1 MFSSSWSILCDF
13 RLLVQST
20 FQLYLYSH
28 CLENDKASFSMFNH
42 RKTFFWCF
50 FRRDLFCAKKESKNK
65 IFFIFISIFSI
76 SLQNWLSK
84 NSVWQTKHMIEIFF
98 LLRQNDVF
106 FDVIYSARKKN
117 LAMKCFSFQSFQSRC
132 KIHTRKILCK
142 RDTW

>member
-28 CLENDKASFSMFNH
+28 CLEDDRASLSMSNH
-42 RKTFFWCF
+42 RRAFFWCF
-50 FRRDLFCAKKESKNK
+50 LRRDLFCARKKSRNK
-65 IFFIFISIFSI
+65 IFFIFISISSI
-76 SLQNWLSK
+76 PLQDWLSK
-84 NSVWQTKHMIEIFF
+84 NSVWQTRHMIEISF

-106 FDVIYSARKKN
+106 FGVIYSARKKN
-117 LAMKCFSFQSFQSRC
+117 LAMRCFPFQSFQSRC
-132 KIHTRKILCK
+132 KVHTRRILCR